1 MAIET
6 NVAVDLN
13 VDTSMHD
20 KHPSKCSRIQSKEID
35 RDPRSRK
42 QICEFPINKQDEI
55 QQAYL
60 KEAPYQPKNIDCP
73 YNDDNHRRRKSAP
86 PCKKSWL
93 RPC

>member
-1 MAIET
+1 MIQDHVNKYVNFLST
-6 NVAVDLN
+6 NKMK
-13 VDTSMHD
+13 S
-20 KHPSKCSRIQSKEID
+20 
-35 RDPRSRK
+35 
-42 QICEFPINKQDEI
+42 NK
-55 QQAYL
+55 AYL